1 MPTGTSRA
9 FADFDGARPS
19 LGDGQRDGIVVEG
32 DGEGEGDDEGK
43 LRSISG
49 SSFHTAHGA
58 EGGQVSMGDIKRALL
73 SILGAGS
80 KTSAAAAAISDDDV
94 DAFIRYSFA
103 ELDTDNSGLIDV
115 QEFSDCFLRTWA
127 VTSFDEFV
135 LFIRQVSAKAKARA
149 AADRRRPATAQTSV
163 LSGDSRAGSQ
173 DSLRSHLL
181 SVDVSD
187 ALALGTV
194 TSSADSRTLAAPQAV
209 CAPVQR

>member
-1 MPTGTSRA
+1 
-9 FADFDGARPS
+9 
-19 LGDGQRDGIVVEG
+19 
-32 DGEGEGDDEGK
+32 
-43 LRSISG
+43 
-49 SSFHTAHGA
+49 
-58 EGGQVSMGDIKRALL
+58 MGDIKRALL

-94 DAFIRYSFA
+94 DAFLRYSFA

-163 LSGDSRAGSQ
+163 RGDSHAGSQ

-209 CAPVQR
+209 VRTAVQR